1 MEPGSSQDQSG
12 SRTRVREE
20 GWRAFPEG
28 WPEGEEAGRKPEQGE
43 EDRSPKSG
51 EKIPGEGVRKVKRQ
65 CETKK

>member
-1 MEPGSSQDQSG
+1 M
-12 SRTRVREE
+12 REE